1 MPYKR
6 LFAAIKI
13 MPPIEFI
20 DRLNNFKIV
29 LNHDKISWA
38 NFNQLHLTLHFFG
51 ETNEEL
57 IPEIENCFADIAC
70 QTRNFSI
77 VCNNTGIFGNK
88 HSPKVL
94 WLAIEKNAELIDLK
108 TKINNK
114 LEDNNFKT
122 EPLKFIPHISL
133 ARIKKIEDSKY
144 FNQLLDKFKN
154 FDKFTQVVEEFYL
167 FESILTAKGAV
178 HNILKT
184 FSIK

>member
-1 MPYKR
+1 
-6 LFAAIKI
+6 
-13 MPPIEFI
+13 
-20 DRLNNFKIV
+20 
-29 LNHDKISWA
+29 
-38 NFNQLHLTLHFFG
+38 
-51 ETNEEL
+51 
-57 IPEIENCFADIAC
+57 
-70 QTRNFSI
+70 
-77 VCNNTGIFGNK
+77 
-88 HSPKVL
+88 
-94 WLAIEKNAELIDLK
+94 LK

-167 FESILTAKGAV
+167 FESILTTKGAV